1 MCHRFRE
8 DSPTPE
14 LDWRSPKSK
23 RTSGTP
29 IVEVLEGRR
38 LRKCRRNIPA
48 ANGCTSS
55 SSKGT
60 CNTLRQSPVPLEA
73 NSNRRR
79 GRMVDNLEALSSSCV
94 MTQSLKK
101 ARPSTSE
108 TDDPLLECTLLN
120 CNKKFRH
127 ISGLNYHQSHAHKKT
142 LVDESKPEGGKLDG
156 GLEAPLPTDT
166 DKSEVTH
173 EENDDC
179 GVESS
184 STKDL
189 STDVVV
195 PVAKE
200 DLAGSTTQVN
210 CCVDKPVCLDV
221 TLPASLSIESSCTSG
236 APVVDTC
243 TSGPGLDGKHSL
255 KVKENHVSPPP
266 RPSKEPSSESE
277 QSSVSTPGLSRPPSV
292 RQVPQDTKSKDGGKN
307 SRASD
312 ADKSHVAETKVGG
325 SPAPSVL
332 SSVLSSKPGSS
343 CHKPLPSASDDKEG
357 KSCVI
362 SSTGDHQSQSESPT
376 GSLSTSAATVV
387 SSSASSGF
395 PISSDNKSPNY
406 SDISDSA
413 EFLGQADPSANGH
426 QQQQQGK
433 DGDTKKQQRPVLES
447 RQQKSK
453 HETTGSQS
461 HSSSSTSGVSTL
473 HPSVPLSNGQPGND
487 PVRLQR
493 MKESEPPAKETIDCS
508 SASSYSKPT
517 SPPEE
522 KPSISRTAYHAD
534 IESEAQAKEHR
545 LWLES
550 LHHHHQHHHQN
561 SAIAS
566 SMAMASSA
574 AAAMNMMPYGYGLDQ
589 AAYHLQFL
597 SQNPETRSQ
606 YERWLMEQSHYL
618 QQQQN
623 HHHHQQQQ
631 RCFNK
636 MMQAEAERGPSS
648 DSKPVDMT
656 SKGPVHPSNDST
668 PSLAPPKPKSGIKP
682 DGKPS
687 DGGKS
692 LYKWTLNDWM
702 SRSDSVP
709 SSNGI
714 TDPCG
719 DMRKTTAQ
727 PSGRNNASKEKSDSI
742 RPEQLN
748 KGKDA
753 LWERNERAAMNKSS
767 SVIGQETGSPDLSAS
782 HLTPISKASNP
793 VGNISPYSS
802 GNPSGLLKNF
812 VQDPSHQSLIG
823 YNGGAS
829 FMDLSE
835 ASSVSPN
842 SKFLDLDSKQVVT
855 GSNLR
860 RSGDGRHSLD
870 VLRYQSA
877 MYGKQ
882 PTAEH
887 LGSNGPKHNRST
899 LSKDFLEEPGHT
911 KDGKGSPSGHSSP
924 LTLRHLHTHHHT
936 HVVGAAYPLYGS
948 YNGKREH
955 ISDS

>member
-1 MCHRFRE
+1 
-8 DSPTPE
+8 
-14 LDWRSPKSK
+14 
-23 RTSGTP
+23 
-29 IVEVLEGRR
+29 
-38 LRKCRRNIPA
+38 
-48 ANGCTSS
+48 
-55 SSKGT
+55 
-60 CNTLRQSPVPLEA
+60 
-73 NSNRRR
+73 
-79 GRMVDNLEALSSSCV
+79 MVDNLEAISSSCV

-108 TDDPLLECTLLN
+108 TDELLLECTLLN
-120 CNKKFRH
+120 CNKKFKH
-127 ISGLNYHQSHAHKKT
+127 ISGLNYHQSHAHKKS
-142 LVDESKPEGGKLDG
+142 LVDESKPDGGKLDG

-166 DKSEVTH
+166 GKSEVTH

-184 STKDL
+184 SAKDL
-189 STDVVV
+189 SADVVV
-195 PVAKE
+195 PAAKE
-200 DLAGSTTQVN
+200 DLAGSRAQIN
-210 CCVDKPVCLDV
+210 CVDTPVCLDV
-221 TLPASLSIESSCTSG
+221 TLPASLSITTSCTSG

-243 TSGPGLDGKHSL
+243 TSGPGLDGKLPL
-255 KVKENHVSPPP
+255 KVKESHVSPPP
-266 RPSKEPSSESE
+266 RPTKEPSSESE
-277 QSSVSTPGLSRPPSV
+277 QSSVSTAGLARPPSM
-292 RQVPQDTKSKDGGKN
+292 RQLPQDTKSKDGGKY

-312 ADKSHVAETKVGG
+312 ADKSHVADTMVSG
-325 SPAPSVL
+325 SPAPSGL
-332 SSVLSSKPGSS
+332 SSVLSLKPSSS
-343 CHKPLPSASDDKEG
+343 CQKPLPSASDDKEG

-362 SSTGDHQSQSESPT
+362 SSTEGHQSQSETPT
-376 GSLSTSAATVV
+376 GSLSTSAVTVV

-413 EFLGQADPSANGH
+413 EFLGQADHGASG
-426 QQQQQGK
+426 QQQQGK
-433 DGDTKKQQRPVLES
+433 DGDLKKHQRPMLES

-473 HPSVPLSNGQPGND
+473 HSSVPLSNGQPGND
-487 PVRLQR
+487 PVRQQR
-493 MKESEPPAKETIDCS
+493 MKESEPPAKETMDCS
-508 SASSYSKPT
+508 LASSYSKPT
-517 SPPEE
+517 SPEE

-534 IESEAQAKEHR
+534 TESDAQAKEHR
-545 LWLES
+545 LWLEN

-597 SQNPETRSQ
+597 SQNPETRSH

-636 MMQAEAERGPSS
+636 MMQAEAESGPSS

-656 SKGPVHPSNDST
+656 SKGQIHPSNDSA
-668 PSLAPPKPKSGIKP
+668 PRLAPPFAGKPKTGIKP

-692 LYKWTLNDWM
+692 LYKSTLDDWM
-702 SRSDSVP
+702 SRRDSAVP

-714 TDPCG
+714 ADSCG
-719 DMRKTTAQ
+719 DLRKTTAQ

-742 RPEQLN
+742 RPEQLH

-753 LWERNERAAMNKSS
+753 LWERNERVATNKSS
-767 SVIGQETGSPDLSAS
+767 GVSQETGSPDLSSS
-782 HLTPISKASNP
+782 HLPPISKASNP
-793 VGNISPYSS
+793 VGNISPYSP
-802 GNPSGLLKNF
+802 GNASGLLKNF
-812 VQDPSHQSLIG
+812 IQDPSHQSLIG
-823 YNGGAS
+823 YNVAAS
-829 FMDLSE
+829 FMDMSE
-835 ASSVSPN
+835 ASSISPN

-860 RSGDGRHSLD
+860 RSGDGRHTLD

-899 LSKDFLEEPGHT
+899 LSKDFLEEPGHA

-948 YNGKREH
+948 YNGKHEH
-955 ISDS
+955 IGDS